1 MKTYA
6 ADRQTT
12 GETVQL
18 GVLDH
23 LEVVYLERLESPQT
37 LRVFNHTGHRIPA
50 PATSTGKVL
59 LAALPPDELD
69 VRLRAWVPR
78 RITPYTIV
86 DEPALRARLREIAAR
101 GWAENREESRVG
113 VVSVGAPVR
122 DGTGVVIAALSVA
135 APADRAGPAPLPR
148 IRAAVI
154 EAARVVSRRLGA
166 P

>member
-1 MKTYA
+1 MATLRA
-6 ADRQTT
+6 ST

-18 GVLDH
+18 AVLDG
-23 LEVVYLERLESPQT
+23 LESVYVDRLESPHT
-37 LRVFNHTGHRIPA
+37 VRIFARVGTRLPA
-50 PATSTGKVL
+50 PTTSTGKVL

-69 VRLRAWVPR
+69 VRLRAWTPR

-86 DEPALRARLREIAAR
+86 DEPDAARAAAGDRRAGVGGEPGGEPGGGGVGRARRCATA
-101 GWAENREESRVG
+101 
-113 VVSVGAPVR
+113 
-122 DGTGVVIAALSVA
+122 DGTVIAALSVA
-135 APADRAGPAPLPR
+135 APADRAGPAPLRR

>member
-1 MKTYA
+1 M
-6 ADRQTT
+6 
-12 GETVQL
+12 
-18 GVLDH
+18 
-23 LEVVYLERLESPQT
+23 
-37 LRVFNHTGHRIPA
+37 
-50 PATSTGKVL
+50 L

-69 VRLRAWVPR
+69 ARLRTWTPR

-86 DEPALRARLREIAAR
+86 DEPTLRARLREIAAR

-122 DGTGVVIAALSVA
+122 GGDDTVIAALSVA
-135 APADRAGPAPLPR
+135 APADRAGPAPLRR

-154 EAARVVSRRLGA
+154 EAARVVSHRLGA

>member
-1 MKTYA
+1 
-6 ADRQTT
+6 
-12 GETVQL
+12 
-18 GVLDH
+18 VLDG
-23 LEVVYLERLESPQT
+23 LESVYVDRLESP
-37 LRVFNHTGHRIPA
+37 HTVRIFAKVGTRLPA
-50 PATSTGKVL
+50 PTTSTGKVL

-122 DGTGVVIAALSVA
+122 DGDGAVIAALSVA